1 MDLIQNALDKAMS
14 VANQKHFSKK
24 FGPFLDSLGGFES
37 KNPLTISGS
46 LKKMIEYFMLIVVSF
61 P

>member
-14 VANQKHFSKK
+14 VAKSETFFQD

-37 KNPLTISGS
+37 KSPLTISGS